1 MKNLLKEELFKIKNM
16 MGITIKE
23 DIISDF
29 ESIAD
34 LESDYMLMGDYPK
47 DKEKLS
53 EKIECCPSTYK
64 KGKYKE
70 ITDPNGVEAKNYLN
84 KVKLYNERIDRWN
97 ENVTK
102 LLSFGVKPTI
112 YYVESNKEKVIYYIK
127 HGNITQPPWVSHIYV
142 WRTKVSPDGK
152 TVLFNVNGKWLK
164 HPEVSDDFFD
174 VVDKS
179 RPNSTLDIYQHFYFK
194 PTPVCVLC
202 VEGKEEET
210 AREDDITIKKVDKLE
225 DAQTITDIPK
235 SFVLTGSYWCNGK
248 NSMGRGADNSTYK
261 EQCKNLPDGVDKS
274 KFMASW
280 EIKFAPNVAG
290 NPDTVPVTR
299 WNLFYNSSGEI
310 YKITSYDYN
319 KIALPYQETMKRLY
333 GNPNDNPE
341 ITKNNFKQ
349 MMYVAAGD
357 TNDIWDNNIE
367 PLLVD

>member
-112 YYVESNKEKVIYYIK
+112 YYVESNK
-127 HGNITQPPWVSHIYV
+127 
-142 WRTKVSPDGK
+142 
-152 TVLFNVNGKWLK
+152 
-164 HPEVSDDFFD
+164 
-174 VVDKS
+174 
-179 RPNSTLDIYQHFYFK
+179 
-194 PTPVCVLC
+194 
-202 VEGKEEET
+202 
-210 AREDDITIKKVDKLE
+210 
-225 DAQTITDIPK
+225 
-235 SFVLTGSYWCNGK
+235 
-248 NSMGRGADNSTYK
+248 
-261 EQCKNLPDGVDKS
+261 
-274 KFMASW
+274 
-280 EIKFAPNVAG
+280 
-290 NPDTVPVTR
+290 
-299 WNLFYNSSGEI
+299 
-310 YKITSYDYN
+310 
-319 KIALPYQETMKRLY
+319 
-333 GNPNDNPE
+333 
-341 ITKNNFKQ
+341 
-349 MMYVAAGD
+349 
-357 TNDIWDNNIE
+357 
-367 PLLVD
+367 

>member
-1 MKNLLKEELFKIKNM
+1 LKEELFKIKNM

-47 DKEKLS
+47 NKKHLS

-64 KGKYKE
+64 KGEYEE

-97 ENVTK
+97 QNVTK

-112 YYVESNKEKVIYYIK
+112 YYVGNKSEEPKVIYYIR
-127 HGNITQPPWVSHIYV
+127 HGKLTQPPWVSHIYV

-164 HPEVSDDFFD
+164 HPEVSDEFFD
-174 VVDKS
+174 VVDKLH
-179 RPNSTLDIYQHFYFK
+179 PNSTLEIYQHFYFK
-194 PTPVCVLC
+194 PTPVCLLC
-202 VEGKEEET
+202 GDEEDSEEGGSEYDT
-210 AREDDITIKKVDKLE
+210 IIKKVDRLE

-248 NSMGRGADNSTYK
+248 NSMGRGADRSTYE
-261 EQCKNLPDGVDKS
+261 EQCKNLP
-274 KFMASW
+274 
-280 EIKFAPNVAG
+280 
-290 NPDTVPVTR
+290 
-299 WNLFYNSSGEI
+299 
-310 YKITSYDYN
+310 
-319 KIALPYQETMKRLY
+319 
-333 GNPNDNPE
+333 
-341 ITKNNFKQ
+341 
-349 MMYVAAGD
+349 
-357 TNDIWDNNIE
+357 
-367 PLLVD
+367 